1 MRRENLLRLGYAVT
15 FTTIDIIMRSIDLF
29 RLLILAAIW
38 GASFLFMRIVA
49 PVLGALWTAE
59 VRVAIAGLAMLAF
72 MLATGRAMQFKAHWK
87 PYLVLGT
94 FNSAV
99 PFALFSYAALTL
111 PAGYSAILNA
121 TSPLWGA
128 LIGAAVLGEK
138 LTARKIAGLI
148 AGIVGVAFLVRLGP
162 AQFSP
167 HVLIAALAC
176 VGAAFCYGIAGA
188 YSKKQSKAM
197 APQMMATGS
206 QLGAALVLLPFLPL
220 SPVRGEITPLVMLLA
235 GLLALLCS
243 AVAYFIYF
251 RLIADLGPTKALT
264 VTFLIPLFALVWGAL
279 FLQETINLN
288 TLIGCALVVLATRL
302 VVFQP
307 APQAAAVSS
316 R

>member
-1 MRRENLLRLGYAVT
+1 
-15 FTTIDIIMRSIDLF
+15 MRSTDLA

-59 VRVAIAGLAMLAF
+59 IRVALAGTAMLLF
-72 MLATGRAMQFKAHWK
+72 MVFTQRAMRFKAHWRQ
-87 PYLVLGT
+87 YLVLGT
-94 FNSAV
+94 FNSAL

-128 LIGAAVLGEK
+128 LVGAAVLGET
-138 LTARKIAGLI
+138 LTARKMAGL
-148 AGIVGVAFLVRLGP
+148 ACGIVGVAFLVRLGP

-167 HVLIAALAC
+167 QLLLAALAC
-176 VGAAFCYGIAGA
+176 VSAALCYAIAGA
-188 YSKKQSKAM
+188 YSKKQSAGI
-197 APQMMATGS
+197 APPMMATGS

-220 SPVRGEITPLVMLLA
+220 SPVRGEVTPFVMMIA
-235 GLLALLCS
+235 TLLALLCS

-251 RLIADLGPTKALT
+251 RLLADVGPTKALT
-264 VTFLIPLFALVWGAL
+264 VTFLIPLFALLWGAL
-279 FLQETINLN
+279 FLQEAISMS
-288 TLIGCALVVLATRL
+288 TLVGCAMVVLATWL

-307 APQAAAVSS
+307 QPAQAGNA
-316 R
+316 